1 MKSLSALIVAAGVC
15 GLVSSAQAT
24 TSNFATTTSN
34 TSLNQSSTDDINGQL
49 AVSSTNAPTVGSLSF
64 LTDATSSFSPSDSV
78 IVGPDDA
85 TVSLSWDFGTEM
97 SASERQLQ
105 TVSIWIAADN
115 QRNGFNGSLATSL
128 DGINFTPIAGSS
140 HEVNFPAP
148 IPSGLPANFHHI
160 LYDFSGT
167 NVSNFRF
174 LQLNSSGYAFTLG
187 DPTFQPRFVE
197 VDVVVVPEPSTVAL
211 LALGAGFLGFSVYR
225 KNRKSAV

>member
-1 MKSLSALIVAAGVC
+1 MKSLSALIVAVGVY
-15 GLVSSAQAT
+15 GMVASAQAN
-24 TSNFATTTSN
+24 TSPYATTTSN
-34 TSLNQSSTDDINGQL
+34 TSLNQSSTDDINGL
-49 AVSSTNAPTVGSLSF
+49 LTASTHTPTVGSLSS
-64 LTDATSSFSPSDSV
+64 LTDATSSFSPGDSV

-85 TVSLSWDFGTEM
+85 TVKLSWDFGTEM
-97 SASERQLQ
+97 SASARQLQ

-115 QRNGFNGSLATSL
+115 QRNGFNGSLETSL
-128 DGINFTPIAGSS
+128 DGITFTPIADSA
-140 HEVNFPAP
+140 HNVNFTAP
-148 IPSGLPANFHHI
+148 ISSGLPANFHHI

-174 LQLNSSGYAFTLG
+174 LQLNSSGYAFTIG

-197 VDVVVVPEPSTVAL
+197 IDVVVVPEPSTVAL